1 MVYVD
6 GILLGGTR
14 MIHVALPD
22 GTKIEVAFGSM
33 LVEVAHLI
41 GPRLAQAAVCAVVDG
56 ELRDLRDTVDKDCSV
71 MFVTR
76 ASAQAMEVLR
86 HTTAHIMAQAV
97 KRLFPKATLGIGP
110 AIEDGFYYDFGD
122 VEPFTSEQLLSIE
135 AEMKK
140 IVGEALPIE
149 RMDVS
154 KDEARKILSQSNEP
168 LKLELLEELEQQTVT
183 LYKQGEFVDL
193 CRGPQLQ
200 NTSEIRVNAF
210 KLMSVAGAYWR
221 GDEGRPMLQRI
232 YGTAWEKKKELDT
245 YLDKLADAE
254 ARDHRKLIRELDLVS
269 FHEEAGAGLAYWHPK
284 GGRMRVLIEDYW
296 RKLHY
301 EGGYDI
307 VFTPHI
313 GRAWLWETSGHLA
326 FYKDGMYSPIDVDG
340 QEYYL
345 KPMNCPFHIMIYN
358 SRTRSYRDLPLRWAE
373 LGTVYR
379 HERSG
384 TLHGLLRVR
393 GFTQDDAH
401 IFCTPEQIDDEIL
414 RVLDFSLNLLRGF
427 GFKEF
432 RFELS
437 VRDPNTP
444 EKYVGEDYLWEQ
456 AEASLVGALD
466 IRKLAYKRMEGEAVF
481 YGPKIDIKIKDALNR
496 SWQCTTIQFD
506 FNLPGRFD
514 MSYIGEDG
522 KQHRPYMIHRALLG
536 ALERFYALLVEYYA
550 GAFPVWLSPIQAA
563 VLPVTELVSD
573 YACQVNNALVEAGI
587 RAEDWSSHDR
597 TLSYLIRQAQLEKIP
612 YMLIVGKREAKEEKV
627 SLRLRNMEDLGPRPL
642 SEVITMIKNKI
653 DNKELL

>member
-1 MVYVD
+1 MVQVD
-6 GILLGGTR
+6 GILLGGTS

-22 GTKIEVAFGSM
+22 GTRIEVASGSM
-33 LVEVAHLI
+33 LVEVACLI
-41 GPRLAQAAVCAVVDG
+41 GPRLAQAAVCAIVDG
-56 ELRDLRDTVDKDCSV
+56 ELRDLRDTVHKDCSV
-71 MFVTR
+71 TFVTR
-76 ASAQAMEVLR
+76 GSMRATEVLR
-86 HTTAHIMAQAV
+86 HTIAHIMAQAV

-122 VEPFTSEQLLSIE
+122 VEPFTPQQLLSIE

-154 KDEARKILSQSNEP
+154 KDEARKILSQSNES
-168 LKLELLEELEQQTVT
+168 LKLELLEDLEQETVT
-183 LYKQGEFVDL
+183 LYKQGEFVEL

-326 FYKDGMYSPIDVDG
+326 FYKDSMYSPIDVDG

-444 EKYVGEDYLWEQ
+444 EKYVGEGYLWEQ

-466 IRKLAYKRMEGEAVF
+466 IRKLAYERMEGEAIF

-563 VLPVTELVSD
+563 VLPVTEQVSN

-642 SEVITMIKNKI
+642 AEVITMIKNKI

>member
-1 MVYVD
+1 
-6 GILLGGTR
+6 

-22 GTKIEVAFGSM
+22 GPK
-33 LVEVAHLI
+33 
-41 GPRLAQAAVCAVVDG
+41 
-56 ELRDLRDTVDKDCSV
+56 
-71 MFVTR
+71 
-76 ASAQAMEVLR
+76 MEVLR
-86 HTTAHIMAQAV
+86 HTITHIMAQAV
-97 KRLFPKATLGIGP
+97 KRLFPRATLGIGP
-110 AIEDGFYYDFGD
+110 AIENGFYYDFGD
-122 VEPFTSEQLLSIE
+122 VEPFTPEQLLSIE
-135 AEMKK
+135 AEMRK

-149 RMDVS
+149 RMDVT
-154 KDEARKILSQSNEP
+154 KDEARKILSQANEP
-168 LKLELLEELEQQTVT
+168 LKLELLEDLEQETVT

-193 CRGPQLQ
+193 CRGPHLQ
-200 NTSEIRVNAF
+200 NTTEIRVNAF

-221 GDEGRPMLQRI
+221 GDESRPMLQRI
-232 YGTAWEKKKELDT
+232 YGTAWERKKELDA
-245 YLDKLADAE
+245 YLDKLADVE

-313 GRAWLWETSGHLA
+313 GRAQLWETSGHLA
-326 FYKDGMYSPIDVDG
+326 FYKDSMYSPMDVDG

-345 KPMNCPFHIMIYN
+345 KPMNCPFHILIYN

-379 HERSG
+379 YERSG

-401 IFCTPEQIDDEIL
+401 IFCTPGQIDDEIL

-427 GFKEF
+427 GFKAF
-432 RFELS
+432 TFELS
-437 VRDPNTP
+437 VRDPSTP
-444 EKYVGEDYLWEQ
+444 EKYAGEDYLWEE
-456 AEASLVGALD
+456 AEASLVRALNM
-466 IRKLAYKRMEGEAVF
+466 RKLAYKRMEGEAVF

-496 SWQCTTIQFD
+496 LWQCTTIQFD

-522 KQHRPYMIHRALLG
+522 KKHSPYMIHRALLG

-563 VLPVTELVSD
+563 VLPVTEVVRD
-573 YACQVNNALVEAGI
+573 YACQVKDALVEAGI

-597 TLSYLIRQAQLEKIP
+597 TLGYLIRQAQLEKIP
-612 YMLIVGKREAKEEKV
+612 YMLIVGEREAKEEKV
-627 SLRLRNMEDLGPRPL
+627 SLRLRNTEDLGPRPL
-642 SEVITMIKNKI
+642 SEVITMMKKKI

>member
-1 MVYVD
+1 
-6 GILLGGTR
+6 

-22 GTKIEVAFGSM
+22 GPK
-33 LVEVAHLI
+33 
-41 GPRLAQAAVCAVVDG
+41 
-56 ELRDLRDTVDKDCSV
+56 
-71 MFVTR
+71 
-76 ASAQAMEVLR
+76 MEVLR
-86 HTTAHIMAQAV
+86 HTITHIMAQAV
-97 KRLFPKATLGIGP
+97 KRLFPRATLGIGP

-122 VEPFTSEQLLSIE
+122 VEPFTLEQLLSIE
-135 AEMKK
+135 AEMRK

-149 RMDVS
+149 RMDVT
-154 KDEARKILSQSNEP
+154 KDEARKILSQANEP
-168 LKLELLEELEQQTVT
+168 LKLELLEDLEQETVT

-193 CRGPQLQ
+193 CRGPHLQ

-221 GDEGRPMLQRI
+221 GDESRPMLQRI
-232 YGTAWEKKKELDT
+232 YGTAWERKKELDA
-245 YLDKLADAE
+245 YLDKLADVE

-313 GRAWLWETSGHLA
+313 GRAQLWETSGHLA
-326 FYKDGMYSPIDVDG
+326 FYKDSMYSPMDVDG

-345 KPMNCPFHIMIYN
+345 KPMNCPFHILIYN

-379 HERSG
+379 YERSG

-427 GFKEF
+427 GFKAF

-444 EKYVGEDYLWEQ
+444 EKYAGEDYLWEE
-456 AEASLVGALD
+456 AEASLVRALNM
-466 IRKLAYKRMEGEAVF
+466 RKLAYKRTEGEAVF

-496 SWQCTTIQFD
+496 LWQCTTIQFD

-522 KQHRPYMIHRALLG
+522 KKHRPYMIHRALLG

-563 VLPVTELVSD
+563 VLPVTEVVCD
-573 YACQVNNALVEAGI
+573 YACQVKDALVEAGI

-612 YMLIVGKREAKEEKV
+612 YMLIVGEREAKEEKV
-627 SLRLRNMEDLGPRPL
+627 SLRLRNREDLGPRPL
-642 SEVITMIKNKI
+642 SEVITMMKKKI

>member
-1 MVYVD
+1 MVQVD
-6 GILLGGTR
+6 GILLGGTS

-22 GTKIEVAFGSM
+22 GTRIEVASGSM
-33 LVEVAHLI
+33 LVEVACLI
-41 GPRLAQAAVCAVVDG
+41 GPRLAQAAVCAIVDG
-56 ELRDLRDTVDKDCSV
+56 ELRDLRDTVHKDCSV
-71 MFVTR
+71 TFVTR
-76 ASAQAMEVLR
+76 GSMRATEVLR
-86 HTTAHIMAQAV
+86 HTIAHIMAQAV

-122 VEPFTSEQLLSIE
+122 VEPFTPQQLLSIE

-140 IVGEALPIE
+140 IIGEALPIE

-154 KDEARKILSQSNEP
+154 KDEARKILSQSNES
-168 LKLELLEELEQQTVT
+168 LKLELLEDLEQETVT
-183 LYKQGEFVDL
+183 LYKQGEFVEL

-326 FYKDGMYSPIDVDG
+326 FYKDSMYSPIDVDG

-444 EKYVGEDYLWEQ
+444 EKYVGEGYLWEQ

-466 IRKLAYKRMEGEAVF
+466 IRKLAYERMEGEAIF

-563 VLPVTELVSD
+563 VLPVTEQVSN

-642 SEVITMIKNKI
+642 AEVITMIKNKI

>member
-1 MVYVD
+1 
-6 GILLGGTR
+6 

-22 GTKIEVAFGSM
+22 GPK
-33 LVEVAHLI
+33 
-41 GPRLAQAAVCAVVDG
+41 
-56 ELRDLRDTVDKDCSV
+56 
-71 MFVTR
+71 
-76 ASAQAMEVLR
+76 MEVLR
-86 HTTAHIMAQAV
+86 HTITHIMAQAV
-97 KRLFPKATLGIGP
+97 KRLFPRATLGIGP

-122 VEPFTSEQLLSIE
+122 VDPFTLEQLLSIE
-135 AEMKK
+135 AEMRK

-149 RMDVS
+149 RMDVT
-154 KDEARKILSQSNEP
+154 KDEARKILSQANEP
-168 LKLELLEELEQQTVT
+168 LKLELLEDLEQETVT

-193 CRGPQLQ
+193 CRGPHLQ
-200 NTSEIRVNAF
+200 NTTEIRVNAF

-221 GDEGRPMLQRI
+221 GDESRPMLQRI
-232 YGTAWEKKKELDT
+232 YGTAWERKKELDA
-245 YLDKLADAE
+245 YLDKLADVE

-313 GRAWLWETSGHLA
+313 GRAQLWETSGHLA
-326 FYKDGMYSPIDVDG
+326 FYKDSMYSPMDVDG

-345 KPMNCPFHIMIYN
+345 KPMNCPFHILIYN

-379 HERSG
+379 YERSG

-427 GFKEF
+427 GFKAF

-444 EKYVGEDYLWEQ
+444 EKYAGEDYLWEE
-456 AEASLVGALD
+456 AEASLVRALNM
-466 IRKLAYKRMEGEAVF
+466 RKLAYKRMEGEAVF

-496 SWQCTTIQFD
+496 LWQCTTIQFD

-522 KQHRPYMIHRALLG
+522 KKHRPYMIHRALLG

-563 VLPVTELVSD
+563 VLPVTEVVCD
-573 YACQVNNALVEAGI
+573 YACQVKDALVEAGI

-612 YMLIVGKREAKEEKV
+612 YMLIVGEREAKEEKV
-627 SLRLRNMEDLGPRPL
+627 SLRLRNREDLGPRPL
-642 SEVITMIKNKI
+642 SEVITMMKKKI

>member
-1 MVYVD
+1 
-6 GILLGGTR
+6 
-14 MIHVALPD
+14 
-22 GTKIEVAFGSM
+22 
-33 LVEVAHLI
+33 
-41 GPRLAQAAVCAVVDG
+41 
-56 ELRDLRDTVDKDCSV
+56 
-71 MFVTR
+71 
-76 ASAQAMEVLR
+76 
-86 HTTAHIMAQAV
+86 
-97 KRLFPKATLGIGP
+97 
-110 AIEDGFYYDFGD
+110 
-122 VEPFTSEQLLSIE
+122 
-135 AEMKK
+135 
-140 IVGEALPIE
+140 
-149 RMDVS
+149 
-154 KDEARKILSQSNEP
+154 
-168 LKLELLEELEQQTVT
+168 
-183 LYKQGEFVDL
+183 
-193 CRGPQLQ
+193 
-200 NTSEIRVNAF
+200 
-210 KLMSVAGAYWR
+210 
-221 GDEGRPMLQRI
+221 
-232 YGTAWEKKKELDT
+232 
-245 YLDKLADAE
+245 
-254 ARDHRKLIRELDLVS
+254 
-269 FHEEAGAGLAYWHPK
+269 
-284 GGRMRVLIEDYW
+284 
-296 RKLHY
+296 
-301 EGGYDI
+301 
-307 VFTPHI
+307 
-313 GRAWLWETSGHLA
+313 
-326 FYKDGMYSPIDVDG
+326 
-340 QEYYL
+340 
-345 KPMNCPFHIMIYN
+345 MIYN

-384 TLHGLLRVR
+384 TLHGLMRVR

-444 EKYVGEDYLWEQ
+444 EKYVGEGYLWEQ

-466 IRKLAYKRMEGEAVF
+466 IRKLAYERMEGEAIF

-563 VLPVTELVSD
+563 VLPVTEQVSN

-642 SEVITMIKNKI
+642 AEVITMIKNKI

>member
-1 MVYVD
+1 
-6 GILLGGTR
+6 

-22 GTKIEVAFGSM
+22 GPK
-33 LVEVAHLI
+33 
-41 GPRLAQAAVCAVVDG
+41 
-56 ELRDLRDTVDKDCSV
+56 
-71 MFVTR
+71 
-76 ASAQAMEVLR
+76 MEVLR
-86 HTTAHIMAQAV
+86 HTITHIMAQAV
-97 KRLFPKATLGIGP
+97 KRLFPRATLGIGP

-122 VEPFTSEQLLSIE
+122 VDAFTLEQLLSIE
-135 AEMKK
+135 AEMRK

-149 RMDVS
+149 RMDVT
-154 KDEARKILSQSNEP
+154 KDEARKILSQANEP
-168 LKLELLEELEQQTVT
+168 LKLELLEDLEQETVT

-193 CRGPQLQ
+193 CRGPHLQ

-221 GDEGRPMLQRI
+221 GDESRPMLQRI
-232 YGTAWEKKKELDT
+232 YGTAWERKKELDA
-245 YLDKLADAE
+245 YLDKLADVE

-313 GRAWLWETSGHLA
+313 GRAQLWETSGHLA
-326 FYKDGMYSPIDVDG
+326 FYKDSMYSPMDVDG

-345 KPMNCPFHIMIYN
+345 KPMNCPFHILIYN

-379 HERSG
+379 YERSG

-427 GFKEF
+427 GFKAF
-432 RFELS
+432 TFELS
-437 VRDPNTP
+437 VRDLNTP
-444 EKYVGEDYLWEQ
+444 EKYAGEDDLWDE
-456 AEASLVGALD
+456 AEASLVRALN

-496 SWQCTTIQFD
+496 LWQCTTIQFD

-522 KQHRPYMIHRALLG
+522 KKHRPYMIHRALLG

-563 VLPVTELVSD
+563 VLPVTEVVCD
-573 YACQVNNALVEAGI
+573 YACQVKDALVEAGI

-612 YMLIVGKREAKEEKV
+612 YMLIVGEREAKEEKV
-627 SLRLRNMEDLGPRPL
+627 SLRLRNREDLGPRPL
-642 SEVITMIKNKI
+642 SEVITMMKKKI

>member
-1 MVYVD
+1 MVQVD
-6 GILLGGTR
+6 GILLGGTS

-22 GTKIEVAFGSM
+22 GTRIEVASGSM
-33 LVEVAHLI
+33 LVEVACLI
-41 GPRLAQAAVCAVVDG
+41 GPRLAQAAVCAIVDG
-56 ELRDLRDTVDKDCSV
+56 ELRDLRDTVHKDCSV
-71 MFVTR
+71 TFITR
-76 ASAQAMEVLR
+76 GSMQATEVLR

-110 AIEDGFYYDFGD
+110 AIEDGFYYDFGN
-122 VEPFTSEQLLSIE
+122 VEPFTPQQLVSIE

-168 LKLELLEELEQQTVT
+168 LKLELLEDLEQETVT
-183 LYKQGEFVDL
+183 LYKQGEFVEL

-326 FYKDGMYSPIDVDG
+326 FYKDSMYSPIDVDG

-444 EKYVGEDYLWEQ
+444 EKYVGEGYLWEQ

-466 IRKLAYKRMEGEAVF
+466 IRKLAYERMEGEAIF

-612 YMLIVGKREAKEEKV
+612 YMLIVGKREAKEEQV

-642 SEVITMIKNKI
+642 AEVITMIKNKI

>member
-1 MVYVD
+1 
-6 GILLGGTR
+6 

-22 GTKIEVAFGSM
+22 GPK
-33 LVEVAHLI
+33 
-41 GPRLAQAAVCAVVDG
+41 
-56 ELRDLRDTVDKDCSV
+56 
-71 MFVTR
+71 
-76 ASAQAMEVLR
+76 MEVLR
-86 HTTAHIMAQAV
+86 HTITHIMAQAV
-97 KRLFPKATLGIGP
+97 KRLFPRATLGIGP

-122 VEPFTSEQLLSIE
+122 VEPFNPEQLLSIE
-135 AEMKK
+135 AEMRK

-149 RMDVS
+149 RMDVT
-154 KDEARKILSQSNEP
+154 KDEARKILSQANEP
-168 LKLELLEELEQQTVT
+168 LKLELLEDLEQETVT

-193 CRGPQLQ
+193 CRGPHLQ

-221 GDEGRPMLQRI
+221 GDESRPMLQRI
-232 YGTAWEKKKELDT
+232 YGTAWERKKELDA
-245 YLDKLADAE
+245 YLDKLADVE

-313 GRAWLWETSGHLA
+313 GRAQLWETSGHLA
-326 FYKDGMYSPIDVDG
+326 FYKDSMYSPMDVDG

-345 KPMNCPFHIMIYN
+345 KPMNCPFHILIYN

-379 HERSG
+379 YERSG

-427 GFKEF
+427 GFKAF

-444 EKYVGEDYLWEQ
+444 EKYAGEDYLWEE
-456 AEASLVGALD
+456 AEASLVRALNM
-466 IRKLAYKRMEGEAVF
+466 RKLAYKRMEGEAVF

-496 SWQCTTIQFD
+496 LWQCTTIQFD

-522 KQHRPYMIHRALLG
+522 KKHRPYMIHRALLG

-563 VLPVTELVSD
+563 VLPVTEVVCD
-573 YACQVNNALVEAGI
+573 YACQVKDALVEAGI

-612 YMLIVGKREAKEEKV
+612 YMLIVGEREAKEEKV
-627 SLRLRNMEDLGPRPL
+627 SLRLRNREDLGPRPL
-642 SEVITMIKNKI
+642 SEVITMMKKKI

>member
-1 MVYVD
+1 MVQVD
-6 GILLGGTR
+6 GILLGGTN

-22 GTKIEVAFGSM
+22 GTRIEVASGSM
-33 LVEVAHLI
+33 LVEVACLI
-41 GPRLAQAAVCAVVDG
+41 GPRLTQAAVCAIVDG
-56 ELRDLRDTVDKDCSV
+56 ELRDLRDTVHKDCSV
-71 MFVTR
+71 TFITR
-76 ASAQAMEVLR
+76 GSMRATEVLR

-122 VEPFTSEQLLSIE
+122 VEPFTPQQLLSIE

-168 LKLELLEELEQQTVT
+168 LKLELLEDLEQETVT
-183 LYKQGEFVDL
+183 LYKQGEFVEL

-232 YGTAWEKKKELDT
+232 YGTGWEKKKELDT

-326 FYKDGMYSPIDVDG
+326 FYKDSMYSPIDVDG

-444 EKYVGEDYLWEQ
+444 EKYVGEGYLWEQ

-466 IRKLAYKRMEGEAVF
+466 IRKLAYERMEGEAIF

-522 KQHRPYMIHRALLG
+522 KQHHPYMIHRALLG

-563 VLPVTELVSD
+563 VLPVTEQVSN

-642 SEVITMIKNKI
+642 AEVITMIKNKI

>member
-1 MVYVD
+1 
-6 GILLGGTR
+6 

-22 GTKIEVAFGSM
+22 GPK
-33 LVEVAHLI
+33 
-41 GPRLAQAAVCAVVDG
+41 
-56 ELRDLRDTVDKDCSV
+56 
-71 MFVTR
+71 
-76 ASAQAMEVLR
+76 MEVLR
-86 HTTAHIMAQAV
+86 HTITHIMAQAV
-97 KRLFPKATLGIGP
+97 KRLFPRATLGIGP

-122 VEPFTSEQLLSIE
+122 VDPFTLEQLLSIE
-135 AEMKK
+135 AEMRK

-149 RMDVS
+149 RMDVT
-154 KDEARKILSQSNEP
+154 KDEARKILSQANEP
-168 LKLELLEELEQQTVT
+168 LKLELLEDLEQETVT

-193 CRGPQLQ
+193 CRGPHLQ

-221 GDEGRPMLQRI
+221 GDESRPMLQRI
-232 YGTAWEKKKELDT
+232 YGTAWERKKELDA
-245 YLDKLADAE
+245 YLDKLADVE

-313 GRAWLWETSGHLA
+313 GRAQLWETSGHLA
-326 FYKDGMYSPIDVDG
+326 FYKDSMYSPMDVDG

-345 KPMNCPFHIMIYN
+345 KPMNCPFHILIYN

-379 HERSG
+379 YERSG

-427 GFKEF
+427 GFKAF

-444 EKYVGEDYLWEQ
+444 EKYAGEDYLWEE
-456 AEASLVGALD
+456 AEASLVRALNM
-466 IRKLAYKRMEGEAVF
+466 RKLAYKRMEGEAVF

-496 SWQCTTIQFD
+496 LWQCTTIQFD

-522 KQHRPYMIHRALLG
+522 KKHRPYMIHRALLG

-563 VLPVTELVSD
+563 VLPVTEVVCD
-573 YACQVNNALVEAGI
+573 YACQVKDALVEAGI

-612 YMLIVGKREAKEEKV
+612 YMLIVGEREAKEEKV
-627 SLRLRNMEDLGPRPL
+627 SLRLRNREDLGPRPL
-642 SEVITMIKNKI
+642 SEVITMMKKKI